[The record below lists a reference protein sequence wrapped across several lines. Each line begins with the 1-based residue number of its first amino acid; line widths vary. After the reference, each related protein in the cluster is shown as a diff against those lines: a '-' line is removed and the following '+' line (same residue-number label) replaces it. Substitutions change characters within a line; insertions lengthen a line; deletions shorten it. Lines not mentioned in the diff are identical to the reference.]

1 MGCCVCIETG
11 NLGLK
16 ERWGKYTSTVQPGC
30 TCIVPI
36 MDNVRVVNMRLQALN
51 VTCESKT
58 RDNVFIQVAVCV
70 QYKVVDEV
78 KSFYQM
84 NAPHQQIKAY
94 VFDVIRSEV
103 PQLNLDEVFLEKEK
117 LSKAVKN
124 QLEEELGSY
133 GFKIVHTP
141 VTDLDPD
148 MKVKKSLN
156 EMMTQKNLKAAMTEK
171 AQADAIVQVELA
183 KAAAE
188 EIRIK
193 AEADAHAKHQ
203 SGIGL
208 SMQRKA
214 IVDGLTESVN
224 IFQEGVAGVDSK
236 TIMDL
241 IMITQYFDMMEKI
254 GCSDNRGTNTLFIP
268 NGPGAVHQ
276 YAKDIRSEF
285 DGSMEQVLGKV
296 KEASAPQTGM

>member
-1 MGCCVCIETG
+1 MACCFVCIETG
-11 NLGLK
+11 FVGLK
-16 ERWGKYTSTVQPGC
+16 ERFGAFASEVPPGC
-30 TCIVPI
+30 SCIIPCVE
-36 MDNVRVVNMRLQALN
+36 NVKLVNMRLQSLN
-51 VTCESKT
+51 VKCESKT
-58 RDNVFIQVAVCV
+58 RDNVFVQVEVCV
-70 QYKVVDEV
+70 QYKVVNPV
-78 KSFYQM
+78 KSYYEMQD
-84 NAPHQQIKAY
+84 PHNQIKAY

-103 PQLNLDEVFLEKEK
+103 PQLNLDDVFLEKEK
-117 LSKAVKN
+117 LSAAVKS
-124 QLEEELGSY
+124 QLTEELESY

-148 MKVKKSLN
+148 QNVKRSLN
-156 EMMTQKNLKAAMTEK
+156 EMMTQKNLKAAMKEK
-171 AQADAIVQVELA
+171 AQADAIVQIELA

-203 SGIGL
+203 SGLGL

-224 IFQEGVAGVDSK
+224 IFQEGVEGVDSR

-254 GCSDNRGTNTLFIP
+254 GCSENRGTNTLFVP
-268 NGPGAVHQ
+268 SGPGTVGEYSRQLRQHVLEGA
-276 YAKDIRSEF
+276 
-285 DGSMEQVLGKV
+285 EQSKAMKSTV
-296 KEASAPQTGM
+296 